1 MDTKL
6 EGSSISTRSMK
17 AASISEIK
25 KELLELDPKTVQEL
39 CMRMAKHK
47 KENKELLTYLLFEA
61 HDEPAFVSNV
71 KAEMD
76 DLFHSL
82 PSGNVYYIKKSLRKI
97 LRIVNKQI
105 KYSGLKQTELEL
117 RLYFCGKIKEA
128 KVPLRSSTVLYN
140 LNEQQLKKI
149 KTLLTQ
155 LPEDLQY
162 DYHHEISALG

>member
-1 MDTKL
+1 
-6 EGSSISTRSMK
+6 
-17 AASISEIK
+17 
-25 KELLELDPKTVQEL
+25 
-39 CMRMAKHK
+39 MRMAKHK

-76 DLFHSL
+76 ELFCSL

-117 RLYFCGKIKEA
+117 RLYFAGK
-128 KVPLRSSTVLYN
+128 
-140 LNEQQLKKI
+140 
-149 KTLLTQ
+149 
-155 LPEDLQY
+155 
-162 DYHHEISALG
+162 

>member
-1 MDTKL
+1 
-6 EGSSISTRSMK
+6 MK
-17 AASISEIK
+17 AASINEIK
-25 KELLELDPKTVQEL
+25 KELIELDSKAVQDL
-39 CMRMAKHK
+39 CMRLAKYK

-61 HDEPAFVSNV
+61 HDEGAFVNNV

-76 DLFHSL
+76 ELFQSL

-117 RLYFCGKIKEA
+117 RLYFCSKIKEA
-128 KVPLRSSTVLYN
+128 NIPLRSSTVLYN
-140 LNEQQLKKI
+140 LNEGQVKKI
-149 KTLLTQ
+149 KTVLTQ

-162 DYHHEISALG
+162 DYHRDIVSLGA